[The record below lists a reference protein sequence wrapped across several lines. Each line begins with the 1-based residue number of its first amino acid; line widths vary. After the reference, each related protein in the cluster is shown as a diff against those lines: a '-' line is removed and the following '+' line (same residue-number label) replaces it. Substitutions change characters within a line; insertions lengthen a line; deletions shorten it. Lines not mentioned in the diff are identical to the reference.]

1 MTLHSL
7 TPMEARRIVEREP
20 GPDDRW
26 YANYPLED
34 ELDPLRALAASP
46 PRRLAASREPEAIF
60 TS

>member
-26 YANYPLED
+26 HANYPLED
-34 ELDPLRALAASP
+34 GLDPLRA
-46 PRRLAASREPEAIF
+46 LAASREPEAIF
-60 TS
+60 TI